1 MRRRVIPSASLGAGH
16 MAKRTPE
23 EKALRDS
30 WQTPDW
36 VLNYA
41 EGLLGSP
48 FRVDLAAS
56 PGNAVAPS
64 MDTSAWPLGMR
75 KACLQGGAAWLN
87 PPFSDLGAHVRYA
100 LSDYQ
105 DGYIG
110 KLGVL
115 TLGDISTSYW
125 AQLQASGAIQVP
137 IIGRWSCDP
146 PPGLVASQS
155 KVPFALWVLSPEL
168 TAADTPE
175 PAHWR
180 DIQAAFPT
188 KRQRY

>member
-1 MRRRVIPSASLGAGH
+1 MGRH

-41 EGLLGSP
+41 EALLGVP
-48 FRVDLAAS
+48 FTVDLAAY
-56 PGNAVAPS
+56 PGNSVAFS
-64 MDTSAWPLGMR
+64 MYTKAWALSVR
-75 KACLQGGAAWLN
+75 KICPRGEAAWLN
-87 PPFSDLGAHVRYA
+87 PPFSELGAHVRSALRDYA
-100 LSDYQ
+100 N
-105 DGYIG
+105 GHIHA
-110 KLGVL
+110 LGVL

-125 AQLQASGAIQVP
+125 ADLQASGAIHIP

-146 PPGLVASQS
+146 PPGLTASQS
-155 KVPFALWVLSPEL
+155 KVPFALWLLSPEL
-168 TAADTPE
+168 TEAPE

-180 DIQAAFPT
+180 DIQAAFPA
-188 KRQRY
+188 KRPRY

>member
-1 MRRRVIPSASLGAGH
+1 

-41 EGLLGSP
+41 EELLGVP
-48 FRVDLAAS
+48 FTVDLAAS
-56 PGNAVAPS
+56 PGNSVAPS
-64 MDTSAWPLGMR
+64 MYTSEWTLGFR
-75 KACLQGGAAWLN
+75 KICPRGGAAWLN
-87 PPFSDLGAHVRYA
+87 PPFSNLAKHVQCALRDYA
-100 LSDYQ
+100 NCHISA
-105 DGYIG
+105 
-110 KLGVL
+110 LGVL
-115 TLGDISTSYW
+115 TLGDISTAYW
-125 AQLQASGAIQVP
+125 AQLQASGAIHVP

-146 PPGLVASQS
+146 PPGLTASQS
-155 KVPFALWVLSPEL
+155 KVPFALWLLSPDL
-168 TAADTPE
+168 TSADYPE